1 MTGDITQLIRSARH
15 GNRDALDAL
24 MPLIHDE
31 LRLAA
36 SRQLREERPG
46 HTLDTAA
53 LVNEAYLKLAAQ
65 DRAAWQDRAHFLAVA
80 SIIMRRVLVNHA
92 KQRKRLKRG
101 SGAEHLTLSHA
112 DAAASQDGLGG
123 LDDAQEVDIEA
134 LDTALNRLAE
144 IDARAARVV
153 ECRYFAGLKIDETA
167 EALNISPATVKRQW
181 LLAKTWLRR
190 EIRPSG

>member
-1 MTGDITQLIRSARH
+1 MSGHVTQLIREARH
-15 GNRDALDAL
+15 GNRDALDQL

-31 LRLAA
+31 LSVAA
-36 SRQLREERPG
+36 RRHLRGERAG

-53 LVNEAYLKLAAQ
+53 LVNEAYLRLAQQ

-80 SIIMRRVLVNHA
+80 SMIMRRVLVNHA

-101 SGAEHLTLSHA
+101 DGAKHLTLSHA
-112 DAAASQDGLGG
+112 DDAALNSSDL
-123 LDDAQEVDIEA
+123 DIEA
-134 LDTALNRLAE
+134 LDDALNRLAE
-144 IDARAARVV
+144 VDARAARVV
-153 ECRYFAGLKIDETA
+153 ECRCFGGLKIDETA

-190 EIRPSG
+190 EIGPST

>member
-1 MTGDITQLIRSARH
+1 MNGHITQLIQDARQ
-15 GNRDALDAL
+15 GDRNALDEL

-36 SRQLREERPG
+36 SRHLRSERPG
-46 HTLDTAA
+46 HTLDTGA
-53 LVNEAYLKLAAQ
+53 LVNEAYLRLAQ
-65 DRAAWQDRAHFLAVA
+65 QNRASWQDRAHFLAVA
-80 SIIMRRVLVNHA
+80 SMIMRRVLVNHA

-101 SGAEHLTLSHA
+101 NGAEHLTLSHA
-112 DAAASQDGLGG
+112 DTFLANPALG
-123 LDDAQEVDIEA
+123 ETPNVDIEA
-134 LDTALNRLAE
+134 LDEALNRLAD

-190 EIRPSG
+190 EIRQ